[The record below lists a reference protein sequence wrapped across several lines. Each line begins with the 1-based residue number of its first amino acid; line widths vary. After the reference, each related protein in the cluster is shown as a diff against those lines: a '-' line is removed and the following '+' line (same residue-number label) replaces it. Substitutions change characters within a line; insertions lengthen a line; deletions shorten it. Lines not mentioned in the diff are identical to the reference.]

1 MSTIDERLERLVTT
15 SEAHTRMITSIAA
28 ISEDNTRQI
37 SELRSSIASLLN
49 VGVQHQQ
56 SLELQRQSLELHQQN
71 FNAAIARIDRMGD
84 EIRGLQTENRR
95 ILDQLINRE
104 NGNF

>member
-15 SEAHTRMITSIAA
+15 SEAHTRMSTGIAA
-28 ISEDNTRQI
+28 ISEENTRQI

-56 SLELQRQSLELHQQN
+56 SIELQHQSLEPGQ
-71 FNAAIARIDRMGD
+71 
-84 EIRGLQTENRR
+84 
-95 ILDQLINRE
+95 
-104 NGNF
+104 

>member
-1 MSTIDERLERLVTT
+1 MSTG
-15 SEAHTRMITSIAA
+15 IAA
-28 ISEDNTRQI
+28 ISEENTRQI

-56 SLELQRQSLELHQQN
+56 SIELQHQSLEFHQQSIERHQQFMELQQQN
-71 FNAAIARIDRMGD
+71 FNEAIARIDRMGD
-84 EIRGLQTENRR
+84 ELRGLQTENRR
-95 ILDQLINRE
+95 ILDRLINRE